1 MVCTRMG
8 RSGFFLE
15 LLRHCPL
22 RLEPDVNYD
31 PLKVNPLHYNIHT
44 CFFEAYYIPT

>member
-1 MVCTRMG
+1 MVYTRIG
-8 RSGFFLE
+8 RRGFFLE

-22 RLEPDVNYD
+22 RLEPDVNYE

-44 CFFEAYYIPT
+44 CFIEAY